1 MVKILIVDDQTCI
14 QQFYQEELS
23 EDGYDVAVADD
34 GNQAMAK
41 IESRRPD
48 VVVLDLFLR
57 GSNGWEVLNMIKAK
71 DMHLPVI
78 ITTAYDSYQEDP
90 RLKEAEGYIVKSLD
104 VTELKEKI
112 SELLM
117 EQRQEQS
124 LPFVTNDAF
133 NPFDYAKVA

>member
-1 MVKILIVDDQTCI
+1 MAKILIVDDQTCI
-14 QQFYQEELS
+14 QQFYQEELT

-41 IESRRPD
+41 IESHRPD

-57 GSNGWEVLNMIKAK
+57 ESNGWEVLNMIKKK
-71 DMHLPVI
+71 DTHLPVI
-78 ITTAYDSYQEDP
+78 IATAYDSYQEDP
-90 RLKEAEGYIVKSLD
+90 RLKEAAGYIVKSID

-117 EQRQEQS
+117 EQQQEGRLLYS
-124 LPFVTNDAF
+124 INNTFV
-133 NPFDYAKVA
+133 YGKVA